1 MMGEGLREI
10 TITYY
15 ANDDGLQRVVCEET
29 EIDLDV
35 VPEENKNKWFI
46 SSGEIVG
53 LALFTSIVGLLN
65 GDLEEEEEDEDEEPS
80 IDDILSTLFRSL

>member
-29 EIDLDV
+29 EIDLDGI
-35 VPEENKNKWFI
+35 PEEVKNKWFS

-53 LALFTSIVGLLN
+53 VALLTGIVNLLN
-65 GDLEEEEEDEDEEPS
+65 GDSEEEEKEEEEEPS
-80 IDDILSTLFRSL
+80 IDDILSALFRSL